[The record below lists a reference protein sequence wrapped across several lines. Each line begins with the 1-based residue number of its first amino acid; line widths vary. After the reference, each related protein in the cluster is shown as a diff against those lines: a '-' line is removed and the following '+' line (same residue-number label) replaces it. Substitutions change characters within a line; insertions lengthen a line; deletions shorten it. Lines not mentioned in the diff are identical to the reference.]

1 MVALHKKYAMSN
13 QPSCVGR
20 PAAAGRYA
28 ICKFSSP
35 LRQCFGLKLVTHDV
49 YQVALMCNDLSGK
62 GHWGYIYQLN
72 QPSFPR
78 RYCHSPKRT
87 RDTSEFRVLWSGT
100 VAFLA
105 GLSLSKF
112 DDSGSGSIPSQTDI
126 MAAQGWMEPVPKE
139 SKTFFSNQNL
149 GISGNVQP

>member
-1 MVALHKKYAMSN
+1 
-13 QPSCVGR
+13 
-20 PAAAGRYA
+20 
-28 ICKFSSP
+28 
-35 LRQCFGLKLVTHDV
+35 
-49 YQVALMCNDLSGK
+49 
-62 GHWGYIYQLN
+62 
-72 QPSFPR
+72 
-78 RYCHSPKRT
+78 
-87 RDTSEFRVLWSGT
+87 